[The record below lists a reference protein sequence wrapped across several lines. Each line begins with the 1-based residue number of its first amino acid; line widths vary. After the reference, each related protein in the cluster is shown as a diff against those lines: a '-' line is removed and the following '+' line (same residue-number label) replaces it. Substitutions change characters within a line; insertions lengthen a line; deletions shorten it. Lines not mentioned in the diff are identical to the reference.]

1 MTLNLNKSL
10 MYFKTVILQA
20 TGRVWHYKR
29 PKNEKFP
36 FAVWTEFSEEN
47 SSHANNQKKVQPVL
61 IGLDYYTQ
69 KEFDPVIDRIQN
81 TLNDAEGISFEL
93 TDIQY
98 EEETEVIHYSWNVVV
113 EYGDKNHLIG
123 I

>member
-1 MTLNLNKSL
+1 MILNLNKSL
-10 MYFKTVILQA
+10 VYFKTVILQA
-20 TGRVWHYKR
+20 TDRVWHYRR
-29 PKNEKFP
+29 PRNEKFP

-47 SSHANNQKKVQPVL
+47 AFHANNQKEVQPIL
-61 IGLDYYTQ
+61 IGLDYFTQ

-81 TLNDAEGISFEL
+81 TLNSADGITFEL

-98 EEETEVIHYSWNVVV
+98 EEETEVIHYSWQVVV
-113 EYGDKNHLIG
+113 EYGGKNRLNG